1 MFENKIDFYPT
12 PAELADKMC
21 QLVDFTKVKYILEPS
36 AGKGDLIKAIKR
48 KYDYYRDYKFDI
60 DTIEKDEDLRSLLI
74 GSEYR
79 VVYDDFLTFNTF
91 KNYDLVIMN
100 PTFSEGAKHV
110 LKAIDLL
117 KNGGQLVAIINAET
131 LNNPYSNERKLL
143 CDKLEKL
150 NAKVTTMKEAFTNA
164 ERPTLVEIALIYI
177 DIPRQVAG
185 CSFVLD
191 NLERPAQDKICLEKK
206 DKLTFYEVAARMV
219 SQYNFEAK
227 LGLQLLTEMENA
239 KPYLYDNADA
249 KDRYRKPLIDI
260 NVEGTSK
267 YCSESL
273 QEKINT
279 YLEGLRYKYWSALKD
294 SNIMRMMTSNL
305 QTLYHNK
312 IIELKKYDF
321 NLYNIREV
329 NKMLYDQMNT
339 AVEETII
346 NLFDKLSAEH
356 AWYAGSKNIH
366 YYNGWA
372 TNKAHKIDNKVIIG
386 ANAYDDIYRR
396 MRIASYEVIKTIQDI
411 EKTLNYLDQGKTD
424 EYLSIGYV
432 LETAE
437 NSGITK
443 NIKTKYFSMTFYK
456 KGTCH
461 LTFNCPELIKK
472 LNIYGSQKKGWL
484 PPSYG
489 KKRYE
494 DMTPEEQRVI
504 DEFEGQESYAE
515 TLAHKSYY
523 LPEKTVNLIA

>member
-12 PAELADKMC
+12 PVELADKMC

-36 AGKGDLIKAIKR
+36 AGKGDLVKAVEKR
-48 KYDYYRDYKFDI
+48 RSSFGDYSFDI
-60 DTIEKDEDLRSLLI
+60 DTIEKDSELRSLLI

-79 VVYDDFLTFNTF
+79 VIHDDFLTFNTY

-100 PTFSEGAKHV
+100 PPFSEGAKHV

-131 LNNPYSNERKLL
+131 LNNPYSKERKLL
-143 CDKLEKL
+143 CEKLEKL
-150 NAKVTTMKEAFTNA
+150 NAKVTTLKEAFIAA
-164 ERPTLVEIALIYI
+164 ERPTLVEIVLIYL
-177 DIPRQVAG
+177 DIPRQVTG

-191 NLERPAQDKICLEKK
+191 NLEQPAQEQIYLEKK

-227 LGLQLLTEMENA
+227 LGLQLITEMENA
-239 KPYLYDNADA
+239 KPYLYDNLDME
-249 KDRYRKPLIDI
+249 DNYRKLLLDVRLCGSSQYDDYPA
-260 NVEGTSK
+260 NV
-267 YCSESL
+267 
-273 QEKINT
+273 KINK
-279 YLEGLRYKYWSALKD
+279 YLEKLRYKYWSAL
-294 SNIMRMMTSNL
+294 SNSKVMRMMTSNL
-305 QTLYHNK
+305 QTEYHNM
-312 IIELKKYDF
+312 IGELKYYDF
-321 NLYNIREV
+321 TLYNIQEV
-329 NKMLYDQMNT
+329 NKMIYEQMNT
-339 AVEETII
+339 AVEETILK
-346 NLFDKLSAEH
+346 LFDKLSAEH
-356 AWYAGSKNIH
+356 SWYAGSKNIH

-386 ANAYDDIYRR
+386 ANAYDDIYKR
-396 MRIASYEVIKTIQDI
+396 MKLASYQVIRTIQDI
-411 EKTLNYLDQGKTD
+411 EKTLNYLDQGKTG
-424 EYLSIGYV
+424 EYLSVDRI
-432 LETAE
+432 LTDAE
-437 NSGITK
+437 NYGVSK

-515 TLAHKSYY
+515 TLANKSYY